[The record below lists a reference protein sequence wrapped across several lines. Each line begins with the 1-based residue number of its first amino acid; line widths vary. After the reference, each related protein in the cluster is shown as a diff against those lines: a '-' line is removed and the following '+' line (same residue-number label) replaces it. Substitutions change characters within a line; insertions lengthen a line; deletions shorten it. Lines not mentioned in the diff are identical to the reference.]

1 MHILSEPSPP
11 NTVEVTAYPE
21 NSITVDWS
29 DPVCENSPYIV
40 YYIIKWCI
48 TDISTKKCV
57 GMLINE
63 DNEMWGMELTDLRHP
78 NIFTI
83 RIAFLP

>member
-29 DPVCENSPYIV
+29 DPECENSPYIV

-48 TDISTKKCV
+48 ADRSTKKCA

-63 DNEMWGMELTDLRHP
+63 DNEM
-78 NIFTI
+78 
-83 RIAFLP
+83 